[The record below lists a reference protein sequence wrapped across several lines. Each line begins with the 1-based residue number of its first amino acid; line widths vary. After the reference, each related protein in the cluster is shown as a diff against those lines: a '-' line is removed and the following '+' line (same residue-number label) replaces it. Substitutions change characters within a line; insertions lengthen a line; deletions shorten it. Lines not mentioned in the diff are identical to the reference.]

1 MASITV
7 DPNDP
12 LALHKLVFLNKVQT
26 LKMFLAPYKTV
37 EQPNAKEAEDKQEE
51 GKEKEQEQEE
61 KAVNSDSPSTF
72 HPSINLIDNHLV
84 TPLHLAV
91 MLNRKEIVLILLK
104 AGANPIARSGSGWTP
119 RQEATSL
126 GNRELI
132 EILTR
137 CQRKEFTGSFKNK
150 AMKLVKQLSEG
161 VPKLGGLCPN
171 DTYHIWKKGNCVR
184 MDTSLGKLIS
194 NLPENSFDKDPDSK
208 THLASSKNKKNI
220 VGFENLKW
228 IRGHISIIFR
238 VDPETGPELVIVDRV
253 KKITQKIATSS
264 EDEELLKREAT
275 DEEIQEEVSIC
286 YNSEITSTNVPTSA
300 IKFQRAKAGLWGYR
314 TDKVEKV
321 GDYDCAVWKMDGVE
335 FRTRVR
341 TEHLKDPSGKPI
353 PPFKRK
359 GGLKIGDGE
368 KKQITEK
375 GNVLASKQGVSDKDQ
390 TVKKDTGTATPP
402 SGTSLW
408 GAKRPQPLL
417 ATFAEPESIEGT
429 EEENENTSGGAMAEL
444 ESAKQ
449 RALDKINNSYG
460 GIVSRTSTT
469 PKKHVRSTGTISDD
483 AFFEAALQEA
493 AGDKEKE
500 KALVQYEEEEE
511 DSDDEEIKVEYR
523 ESLPA
528 PSPPTITFEE
538 YFDKSKQGEL
548 HLGRPLEQKES
559 RKTFGATLWM
569 YDNNNPS
576 SLAPGTTAHKN
587 SSSTSIASQKDG
599 APKVAP
605 PKFPLT
611 IEKILPL
618 LEVIGMDN
626 NRLVGKLKEFLEYQ
640 LPPGFPIRANIP
652 VFPSLSADVTFVN
665 YDAQRVIEDDMFEIP
680 GTDQG
685 YEEGFVIRPGGEDD
699 T

>member
-1 MASITV
+1 VSGTANDRAMASIMV
-7 DPNDP
+7 DPADP
-12 LALHKLVFLNKVQT
+12 MALHKLVFLNKVQT
-26 LKMFLAPYKTV
+26 LKMYLAPYNSV
-37 EQPNAKEAEDKQEE
+37 DQHAIDDKDKDNQ
-51 GKEKEQEQEE
+51 QQL
-61 KAVNSDSPSTF
+61 SHSSPQASF
-72 HPSINLIDNHLV
+72 HPAINSMDNHLV

-91 MLNRKEIVLILLK
+91 MLNRKEMVSILLK

-126 GNRELI
+126 GDRELI
-132 EILTR
+132 ELLTR
-137 CQRKEFTGSFKNK
+137 YQRKEFTGTFKNR

-161 VPKLGGLCPN
+161 VPELGGLCPN

-184 MDTSLGKLIS
+184 MDTSL
-194 NLPENSFDKDPDSK
+194 
-208 THLASSKNKKNI
+208 
-220 VGFENLKW
+220 VGFENMKW

-253 KKITQKIATSS
+253 KKITQKLANSAD
-264 EDEELLKREAT
+264 DEEFIKQEAT
-275 DEEIQEEVSIC
+275 EEEIEEEVSIC
-286 YNSEITSTNVPTSA
+286 FNSHITSTNVPTSA

-314 TDKVEKV
+314 TNKVEKV
-321 GDYDCAVWKMDGVE
+321 GEYECAVWKMDGVE

-359 GGLKIGDGE
+359 GGHKLGD
-368 KKQITEK
+368 TEK
-375 GNVLASKQGVSDKDQ
+375 MATDDKEKVLVSKQFLNEKQDAKQPV
-390 TVKKDTGTATPP
+390 GTEVER
-402 SGTSLW
+402 W
-408 GAKRPQPLL
+408 GGQGKRPQPLF
-417 ATFAEPESIEGT
+417 ATFAEPESM
-429 EEENENTSGGAMAEL
+429 EES
-444 ESAKQ
+444 ESTTTAVGNLGKAKQ
-449 RALDKINNSYG
+449 RALEKISDSYG
-460 GIVSRTSTT
+460 DVSAQTAIL
-469 PKKHVRSTGTISDD
+469 PKKHARSTGTISED
-483 AFFEAALQEA
+483 AFFE
-493 AGDKEKE
+493 
-500 KALVQYEEEEE
+500 KALEEAEGEMDKDKGDVQTIEE
-511 DSDDEEIKVEYR
+511 DESDEDEVKVEYR
-523 ESLPA
+523 DSLA
-528 PSPPTITFEE
+528 PPPPPKITFEE

-569 YDNNNPS
+569 YDNNNAAS
-576 SLAPGTTAHKN
+576 TLTSGTSHNNA
-587 SSSTSIASQKDG
+587 SSTSIGGLSIASQDSSS
-599 APKVAP
+599 KVSQ

-665 YDAQRVIEDDMFEIP
+665 YDAQRVIEDDMFEVP
-680 GTDQG
+680 GPDEG

>member
-7 DPNDP
+7 DPADP

-26 LKMFLAPYKTV
+26 LKMCLAPYKSV
-37 EQPNAKEAEDKQEE
+37 EHAKDDKDKDDQ
-51 GKEKEQEQEE
+51 QQQSVPDV
-61 KAVNSDSPSTF
+61 ASTF
-72 HPSINLIDNHLV
+72 HPAINALDNHLV

-91 MLNRKEIVLILLK
+91 MLNRKEMVLILIN

-137 CQRKEFTGSFKNK
+137 CQRKEFTGSFKTK
-150 AMKLVKQLSEG
+150 AMKLVKQLSEVREFQSW
-161 VPKLGGLCPN
+161 VPFVSGLCPN

-184 MDTSLGKLIS
+184 MDTSL
-194 NLPENSFDKDPDSK
+194 
-208 THLASSKNKKNI
+208 
-220 VGFENLKW
+220 VGFENMKW

-238 VDPETGPELVIVDRV
+238 VDPATGPELVIVDRV
-253 KKITQKIATSS
+253 KKITQRLANSS
-264 EDEELLKREAT
+264 EDEESMKHEPT
-275 DEEIQEEVSIC
+275 EEEIEEEVSTC
-286 YNSEITSTNVPTSA
+286 FNSDITSTNVPTSA

-314 TDKVEKV
+314 TNKVEKV
-321 GDYDCAVWKMDGVE
+321 GEYECAVWKMDGVE

-353 PPFKRK
+353 QPLNRRK
-359 GGLKIGDGE
+359 GAQNIGGD
-368 KKQITEK
+368 EK
-375 GNVLASKQGVSDKDQ
+375 GNVNKEKRITLKQALDDKQGEKLI
-390 TVKKDTGTATPP
+390 
-402 SGTSLW
+402 SGTSTPPVSGAGVGSTAW
-408 GAKRPQPLL
+408 GSPGRRPQPLL
-417 ATFAEPESIEGT
+417 ATFAEPESM
-429 EEENENTSGGAMAEL
+429 EESENATSAVGEL
-444 ESAKQ
+444 EQAKQ
-449 RALDKINNSYG
+449 LALEKINNSYG
-460 GIVSRTSTT
+460 DISASTAIF

-493 AGDKEKE
+493 EGDMNKENGQAQE
-500 KALVQYEEEEE
+500 VEE
-511 DSDDEEIKVEYR
+511 DSSDDEYIRVEYR
-523 ESLPA
+523 ESLP
-528 PSPPTITFEE
+528 PPPPPTITFDE
-538 YFDKSKQGEL
+538 YFDTSKQGEL

-569 YDNNNPS
+569 YDNNNVAPTQ
-576 SLAPGTTAHKN
+576 APGTNHSNA
-587 SSSTSIASQKDG
+587 SSASLASQDSASKG
-599 APKVAP
+599 SP

-618 LEVIGMDN
+618 LEVVGMDN

-665 YDAQRVIEDDMFEIP
+665 YDAQRVIEDSMFEIP
-680 GTDQG
+680 GSDEG
-685 YEEGFVIRPGGEDD
+685 YEGGFVIRPGGEDD